1 MLKVSLR
8 CASPEA
14 WLQAVLSDFDS
25 FLQDHADCERK
36 ASAMALSFVA
46 KYHDRKA
53 IIADLIDLGIEEL
66 EHFREVYAEMEKRGI
81 PLPAS
86 MGKDPYL
93 EALLKLC
100 RTGRDERFLDR
111 LLIAGLVEQ
120 RGAERFR
127 LVAENVGDPEMQRFY
142 KHFWTSEAKHG
153 VLFLRL
159 AANYFSEEE
168 ILSRLAW
175 WEEREAEIIQ
185 ALPPRA
191 ALH

>member
-1 MLKVSLR
+1 MLKVTLLTP
-8 CASPEA
+8 SPQA
-14 WLQAVLSDFDS
+14 WLEAVLADFDH

-46 KYHDRKA
+46 KYHDRNA
-53 IIADLIDLGIEEL
+53 IIAELIDLGVEEL
-66 EHFREVYAEMEKRGI
+66 EHFREVYAEMEKRSI
-81 PLPAS
+81 PLPSS

-93 EALLKLC
+93 EALLKRC
-100 RTGRDERFLDR
+100 RTGRDQRFLDR
-111 LLIAGLVEQ
+111 LLIAAIVEQ

-127 LVAENVGDPEMQRFY
+127 MVAENISDPDMQKFY

-168 ILSRLAW
+168 IMERLHW
-175 WEEREAEIIQ
+175 WEEQEAEIIE

>member
-8 CASPEA
+8 CASPDA
-14 WLQAVLSDFDS
+14 WLQAVLADFDT

-53 IIADLIDLGIEEL
+53 IIPALIDLGIEEL

-81 PLPAS
+81 SLPAS

-100 RTGRDERFLDR
+100 RTGRDQRFLDR

-127 LVAENVGDPEMQRFY
+127 LVAENVADEAMQKFY

-168 ILSRLAW
+168 IQSRLAW
-175 WEEREAEIIQ
+175 WEEREAEIIR

>member
-1 MLKVSLR
+1 MLKVNLR
-8 CASPEA
+8 TPSPQA
-14 WLQAVLSDFDS
+14 WLKAVLADFDS

-46 KYHDRKA
+46 KYHDRHA
-53 IIADLIDLGIEEL
+53 ILAELIDLGIEEL
-66 EHFREVYAEMEKRGI
+66 EHFRDVYAEMKKRGI

-93 EALLKLC
+93 EALLKHC

-111 LLIAGLVEQ
+111 LIIAAIVEQ

-127 LVAENVGDPEMQRFY
+127 MVAENVQDPEMQKFY

-168 ILSRLAW
+168 IVSRLHW
-175 WEEREAEIIQ
+175 WEQQEAAIIQ
-185 ALPPRA
+185 ALPPRP